1 MERERETN
9 IDTEVMENRDSRRV
23 KISAR
28 SVTSDP
34 RGSRRIMPYCNYNK
48 GYLVGIS
55 RLQAHSVIRV
65 IEMVSEEGETVLLV
79 PWPSRRRWKRER
91 KRMLHRDIREDD
103 ACVCFLDVD
112 EPEIMWAI
120 RYRDIVYLTG
130 PWNLKKI
137 DSPIL

>member
-1 MERERETN
+1 
-9 IDTEVMENRDSRRV
+9 
-23 KISAR
+23 
-28 SVTSDP
+28 
-34 RGSRRIMPYCNYNK
+34 MPYCNYNK

-65 IEMVSEEGETVLLV
+65 IEMVSEK
-79 PWPSRRRWKRER
+79 PRRRDRVTSWPVEEER
-91 KRMLHRDIREDD
+91 RGGSECSGYRRGRVRVFL
-103 ACVCFLDVD
+103 LDVD

-130 PWNLKKI
+130 LWNLKKI